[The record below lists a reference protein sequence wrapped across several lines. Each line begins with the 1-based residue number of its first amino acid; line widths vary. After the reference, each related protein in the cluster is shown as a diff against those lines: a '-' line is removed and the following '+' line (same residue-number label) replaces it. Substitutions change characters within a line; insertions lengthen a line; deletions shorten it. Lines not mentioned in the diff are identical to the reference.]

1 MAEKLYKVLEA
12 IELGYQAPNKET
24 GLVGIVAEIYL
35 PNKQKDSTFPDV
47 ELVEVGATGT
57 YRGEFTPDAQGTW
70 QVIMHKADGD
80 SQVTKSFSVGAFNV
94 HTVGEAVVAV
104 DSAVGGVDT
113 KVTAVDGK
121 VDTVNTNMAKDATV
135 AKEATVAKDSTVA
148 KEATLTMLDGEI
160 DTANAAI
167 TTADG
172 KVVAVDGK
180 VDGVDSKVTTV
191 DGKVVTVTGKVDTLQ
206 TKCNTIETKIDA
218 ITTSVGSLDTP
229 PMAF

>member
-1 MAEKLYKVLEA
+1 MAEKLYKVNEA

-24 GLVGIVAEIYL
+24 GLIDVVAEIYL

-70 QVIMHKADGD
+70 QVIMHKSDGD
-80 SQVTKSFSVGAFNV
+80 SQVTKSYSVGAFNV

-167 TTADG
+167 TTVDGKVVTVDG
-172 KVVAVDGK
+172 KVVAVDN
-180 VDGVDSKVTTV
+180 
-191 DGKVVTVTGKVDTLQ
+191 
-206 TKCNTIETKIDA
+206 KCVSIENKIDA

>member
-1 MAEKLYKVLEA
+1 MAEQIYKLGQA

-24 GLVGIVAEIYL
+24 GLIGIVAEIYL
-35 PNKQKDSTFPDV
+35 PNKQKNSFHPDV
-47 ELVEVGATGT
+47 TLVEVAATGT
-57 YRGEFTPDAQGTW
+57 YRGEFTPDEQGTW

-80 SQVTKSFSVGAFNV
+80 SQVTKSYSVGAYNV
-94 HTVGEAVVAV
+94 HSVGEAVTTV
-104 DSAVGGVDT
+104 DG
-113 KVTAVDGK
+113 KIVTVDGK
-121 VDTVNTNMAKDATV
+121 VDTVNTNM
-135 AKEATVAKDSTVA
+135 AKDSTVA

-167 TTADG
+167 TS
-172 KVVAVDGK
+172 VDGK

-206 TKCNTIETKIDA
+206 AKCNTIETKVDA

>member
-1 MAEKLYKVLEA
+1 MAEKLYKVNEA

-24 GLVGIVAEIYL
+24 GLLGIVAEIYL
-35 PNKQKDSTFPDV
+35 PNKQKNSNFPDV
-47 ELVEVGATGT
+47 EMVEVGATGT
-57 YRGEFTPDAQGTW
+57 YRCEFTPDVQGTW

-80 SQVTKSFSVGAFNV
+80 SQVTKSYSVGAFNV

-135 AKEATVAKDSTVA
+135 AKEAT
-148 KEATLTMLDGEI
+148 LTMLDGEI

-167 TTADG
+167 TTVDGKVVTVDG
-172 KVVAVDGK
+172 KVVAVDN
-180 VDGVDSKVTTV
+180 
-191 DGKVVTVTGKVDTLQ
+191 
-206 TKCNTIETKIDA
+206 KCISIETKIDG
-218 ITTSVGSLDTP
+218 IVTSVGSLDTP